1 MSDDEKVN
9 SLLESI
15 ADAVNKAQLP
25 LSVKSLALENIL
37 FRVQGAMQAQ
47 AKAQSREQK
56 EKEG

>member
-9 SLLESI
+9 SLLQSI
-15 ADAVNKAQLP
+15 ADVVNKAQLP

-47 AKAQSREQK
+47 VKAQNSEQK
-56 EKEG
+56 EKED